1 MSPSIYEL
9 ISQYINFHASERER
23 FIYHVMVGLEEI
35 IYDDDY
41 KYVLNYP
48 EKRVTRQT
56 YIAHKKK
63 LTHTIKGLTLKA
75 SPAPPPV
82 QKKKR

>member
-9 ISQYINFHASERER
+9 IAQYINFHATERER
-23 FIYHVMVGLEEI
+23 FIYHCLVGLEEVV
-35 IYDDDY
+35 YDDEY
-41 KYVLNYP
+41 RYVLNYP

-63 LTHTIKGLTLKA
+63 LIHVIKGLTLKA
-75 SPAPPPV
+75 SPAPPPAA
-82 QKKKR
+82 KKKK